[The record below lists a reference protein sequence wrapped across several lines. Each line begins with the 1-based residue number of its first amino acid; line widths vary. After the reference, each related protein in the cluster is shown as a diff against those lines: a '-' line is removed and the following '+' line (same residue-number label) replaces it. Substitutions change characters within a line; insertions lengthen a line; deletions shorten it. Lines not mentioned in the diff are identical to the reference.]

1 MTKPKVVIID
11 DEPLALTVIENYCK
25 TIDFIELV
33 GLFIDPIVALQYITN
48 NQVDLIISDINMPN
62 LTGIDLIAS
71 LPNKPAVIFTTAHTD
86 YAVAGFELEAL
97 DYLLKPISYPRFL
110 KAINRYFAQNQRL
123 ANSMQVS
130 PVKSEQSTSGLF
142 IFVKSEYE
150 NLKVTLT
157 DIMYIEGFR
166 DYLKIFL
173 HNGKSILT
181 LSSFSAI
188 LDKLPDGD
196 FIRVHNSFIVNLSH
210 VTSVQKN
217 RIVIGQKRIP
227 ISETYKKSVFAKLSI

>member
-1 MTKPKVVIID
+1 MTKARVLIID
-11 DEPLALTVIENYCK
+11 DEPLALSVIENYCK
-25 TIDFIELV
+25 TIDSIELV
-33 GLFIDPIVALQYITN
+33 GLFLDPMLALKYITSN
-48 NQVDLIISDINMPN
+48 PVDLIISDINMPN

-71 LPNKPAVIFTTAHTD
+71 LPNKPVVIFTTAHSD

-110 KAINRYFAQNQRL
+110 KSINRYFAQNQKKV
-123 ANSMQVS
+123 N
-130 PVKSEQSTSGLF
+130 STSVDLTKIESTPNNSF

-157 DIMYIEGFR
+157 DILYIEGFR

-173 HNGKSILT
+173 TNGKSIMT

-188 LDKLPDGD
+188 LVKLPESD
-196 FIRVHNSFIVNLSH
+196 FIRVHNSFIVNLCH
-210 VTSVQKN
+210 ITSVQKN

-227 ISETYKKSVFAKLSI
+227 ISETYKKSVFLKLSI